1 MPPGRRRRYLQL
13 QGDEMA
19 DRTYVR
25 KCLAKARALLQS
37 HGAMI
42 AVSVVGVCMSVALFT
57 ITHGAQRHD
66 ATDDF
71 YRYAEERT
79 AVLQRHLDIHMLA
92 LESLKG
98 FFLGSE
104 RVENHEFHTFLRPLL
119 KQEPEPGAW
128 GWVRKVPIGQR
139 RQYEQYVEEGRGEE
153 FHAGRSASAWSE
165 VYFPVQYVEV
175 SGELTIPQGADF
187 AASPAVAAAM
197 RQSCDT
203 GEMITAGPAALGDG
217 DAGRSW
223 TVLLLP
229 IYAPN
234 TDLLSIRDRRD
245 SLRGFVFQAFALTEV
260 IDHSIELLPPEGIDF
275 VVHHHSSELDT
286 ELLAVHSSRTR
297 DASMDLDVS
306 QWTDARAEF
315 SKEARLSMPGKDWWL
330 LAKPTPTFLKARM
343 DWHPWAILIGML
355 FTTGVIATYM
365 MTVRTRRI
373 RVESLAA
380 ELAESNKSLL
390 KEVDDR
396 RLTQE
401 ALQQQQESLQVIFD
415 ASPVGMVL
423 LDESMTITKVNDVA
437 AKLVN
442 KNMPEMID
450 MPPGQ
455 ALGCIHAQETPNG
468 CGSGPTCP
476 LCPIRDIFQR
486 VFDTDLPIRGVEAQ
500 PALLIKG
507 ALVQPWLE
515 INASPLIMAGGR
527 YVIASISNITERKR
541 AQEAL
546 QQAKADA
553 EAANEAK
560 TSFLANMSHEIRTP
574 LTAILGFSE
583 MLNDSSAG
591 ADEQD
596 EWVDA
601 ISRNAEHLLLLI
613 SDVLDVSRIE
623 ADKLELYAAPCNVA
637 VVISEVVSMIRPRA
651 QHQGLGLAANYNA
664 PLPETIIVD
673 EAHLRQVLVNLLGNA
688 IKFTDQG
695 GITITA
701 TFLPDWRPD
710 ESGLQIDVADTGE
723 GIAEAHLEHL
733 FEPFYQADV
742 SVSRR
747 HGGTGLGLAISEQ
760 IISAMDGE
768 ITVTSTPGV
777 GSVFSIIIPTGDLEG
792 VAILARPAEALRQG
806 EPAKPQPSAG
816 QRLDG
821 VRILLAE
828 DGADNRRLIVAL
840 LERAGGSVVAVSNGR
855 LAVQRA
861 QEEDFDL
868 VLMDVQMPEVDGL
881 QATRMLR
888 TLGHSIPIVAL
899 TAHAL
904 SGIRDECLAA
914 GCTDYLTKPIDNKHL
929 IGAVAR
935 YAGQAGPVGQPA
947 PPADE
952 PADEAGQDF
961 LCQFAEQYDLTEV
974 IGQFVHGLSK
984 HIETMN
990 EAFNAGALEELH
1002 RIAHQLKGSGG
1013 SCGYPKITELAGLI
1027 EQHAQ
1032 AGDKEATRMT
1042 LAQLQTLCQGVAHAW
1057 QQRTTEGADL

>member
-1 MPPGRRRRYLQL
+1 
-13 QGDEMA
+13 MA
-19 DRTYVR
+19 DDTRAR
-25 KCLAKARALLQS
+25 KRLSNLKCCMRS
-37 HGAMI
+37 HCATAG
-42 AVSVVGVCMSVALFT
+42 VLVVGVCMSLAMFSFAY
-57 ITHGAQRHD
+57 GSQRRD
-66 ATDDF
+66 LAEDF
-71 YRYAEERT
+71 RRNAEERT
-79 AVLQRHLDIHMLA
+79 SVLQRHLDIHMLS
-92 LESLKG
+92 LESLKS
-98 FFLGSE
+98 FFLASTK
-104 RVENHEFHTFLRPLL
+104 VEHHEFSTFLQPFL
-119 KQEPEPGAW
+119 KQEPGAW
-128 GWVRKVPIGQR
+128 GWARKVPTTQR
-139 RQYEQYVEEGRGEE
+139 QQYQQYVSEGKPED
-153 FHAGRSASAWSE
+153 FQPDPQPIDDGRSASAWPE
-165 VYFPVQYVEV
+165 VYFPIQYVEMV
-175 SGELTIPQGADF
+175 GELAIPRGADLT
-187 AASPAVAAAM
+187 ADPAVAVAV

-203 GEMITAGPAALGDG
+203 GEMTTAGPITLGDG
-217 DAGRSW
+217 DGGRSW
-223 TVLLLP
+223 AVLLLP

-234 TDLLSIRDRRD
+234 TDLLSIKDRRD
-245 SLRGFVFQAFALTEV
+245 SLRGFVFQVFTLTDL
-260 IDHSIELLPPEGIDF
+260 IGHSMAMLPPEGIDF
-275 VVHHHSSELDT
+275 VIRDHSNGLDGQ
-286 ELLAVHSSRTR
+286 LLAFHSSRTR
-297 DASMDLDVS
+297 GTPIDFDAS
-306 QWTDARAEF
+306 QWTDAPMGLL
-315 SKEARLSMPGKDWWL
+315 KETRLTVPSKDWRV
-330 LAKPTPTFLKARM
+330 LARPAPGLIQARM
-343 DWHPWAILIGML
+343 NWQPWAILIGML
-355 FTTGVIATYM
+355 FTTGIIATYIT
-365 MTVRTRRI
+365 TVRTRRL

-390 KEVDDR
+390 KEVNDR
-396 RLTQE
+396 RLAQE

-437 AKLVN
+437 TKLVN
-442 KNMPEMID
+442 KNMSEMID

-455 ALGCIHAQETPNG
+455 AIGCIHAQEAPNG
-468 CGSGPTCP
+468 CGSGLTCP
-476 LCPIRDIFQR
+476 LCPIRDVFQR
-486 VFDTDLPIRGVEAQ
+486 VFDTNQPIRGVEAQ
-500 PALLIKG
+500 PALLVKG
-507 ALVQPWLE
+507 VLVQPWLE
-515 INASPLIMAGGR
+515 INASPLIMTGGR

-546 QQAKADA
+546 QQAKAAA
-553 EAANEAK
+553 EAANKAK

-583 MLNDSSAG
+583 MLNDSSASP
-591 ADEQD
+591 DEQD
-596 EWVDA
+596 EWLDA
-601 ISRNAEHLLLLI
+601 ISRNAKHLLLLI

-637 VVISEVVSMIRPRA
+637 IVISEVASMIRPRA
-651 QHQGLGLAANYNA
+651 QHQGLGLAVDYNS

-673 EAHLRQVLVNLLGNA
+673 DAHLRQVLVNLLGNA

-710 ESGLQIDVADTGE
+710 ESGLQIDVADTGV
-723 GIAEAHLEHL
+723 GIDPAHLEHL

-747 HGGTGLGLAISEQ
+747 HGGTGLGLAISKQ
-760 IISAMDGE
+760 IISAMGGE
-768 ITVTSTPGV
+768 ITVTSTPDV
-777 GSVFSIIIPTGDLEG
+777 GSMFSIIIPTGDLEG
-792 VAILARPAEALRQG
+792 VAILAEPAEAVRQAG
-806 EPAKPQPSAG
+806 PAKPQPSAG

-828 DGADNRRLIVAL
+828 DGADNRRLLVAL

-855 LAVQRA
+855 LVVQRA

-868 VLMDVQMPEVDGL
+868 VLMDVQMPVVDGL

-888 TLGHSIPIVAL
+888 SLGLSIPIVAL

-929 IGAVAR
+929 IGVVAR
-935 YAGQAGPVGQPA
+935 YAGQAGPVEQPV
-947 PPADE
+947 PPADTPADT

-961 LCQFAEQYDLTEV
+961 RCQFAEQYDLTEM

-990 EAFNAGALEELH
+990 EAFNAGALEELS

-1027 EQHAQ
+1027 EQQAQ

-1042 LAQLQTLCQGVAHAW
+1042 LAQLQTLCQGIAHAW